1 MSSVLSDFTPVF
13 GPIDCACPQPALCPL
28 NRVKAGTAVRIKQ
41 LSASPDICHRL
52 REMGLGEEQRI
63 KLIGHQSNVICQV
76 CNMRL
81 GISSQLAGQIWV
93 EPIAPRAVAA

>member
-1 MSSVLSDFTPVF
+1 ML

-41 LSASPDICHRL
+41 LSASPEVCHRL

-81 GISSQLAGQIWV
+81 GISSQLAEQIWV
-93 EPIAPRAVAA
+93 ETIPPRAVAA